1 MGLYLSK
8 EYFSD
13 PLRPQ
18 RIPLSGHS
26 AMQALY
32 RAEVIDSYRQLV
44 QISAPNRLA
53 RGTVKYLPNL
63 YPVHKVLNH
72 SASWPHGQVVWMD
85 PDSDKGLPHTRPPNL
100 ICIPTNISES
110 SLTSTILHEQVHIS
124 QRIYPSQW
132 SKILETAW
140 SMTPWTGDLPEDILL
155 RRRINPDL
163 VLGPTFQWK
172 GDWVPVAIFK
182 SLTSPILNDVDIV
195 WWQISTRSIHRQ
207 APPGWEDYFGPVDN
221 GHEHPYELS
230 AYMIEKDNSTT
241 TAYKELKTYLKDL
254 PPTEL

>member
-1 MGLYLSK
+1 MGIYLSR
-8 EYFSD
+8 EFFSN
-13 PLRPQ
+13 PLRPEQ
-18 RIPLSGHS
+18 PPLSGHI
-26 AMQALY
+26 AMEALY

-53 RGTVKYLPNL
+53 RKTVKYLPNL
-63 YPVHKVLNH
+63 YPVNKVLKH

-85 PDSDKGLPHTRPPNL
+85 PDSDMGLPHTRPPNL
-100 ICIPTNISES
+100 ICIPTNISDS
-110 SLTSTILHEQVHIS
+110 ILTSTLLHEQVHLS

-132 SKILETAW
+132 SKILESAW

-163 VLGPTFQWK
+163 VLGPMFQW
-172 GDWVPVAIFK
+172 DEEWVPVAIFK
-182 SLTSPILNDVDIV
+182 SLTSPVLNDVDIV

-207 APPGWEDYFGPVDN
+207 APPGWVEFFGTVDG

-230 AYMIEKDNSTT
+230 AYMIEKDNSPTE
-241 TAYKELKTYLKDL
+241 AYKKLKVYLKDL
-254 PPTEL
+254 PRTEL